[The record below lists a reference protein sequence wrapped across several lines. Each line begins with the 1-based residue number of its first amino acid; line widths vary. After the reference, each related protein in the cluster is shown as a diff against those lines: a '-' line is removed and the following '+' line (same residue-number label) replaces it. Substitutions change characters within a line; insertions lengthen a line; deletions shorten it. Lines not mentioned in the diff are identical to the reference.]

1 MILVD
6 SNIHIFASI
15 AEYPEYPSA
24 VQRLQE
30 ALDEGTATTPIVL
43 SETFHKLYL
52 LLGVREARRHVST
65 FLASPR
71 VTYLGL
77 EPETF
82 PRAMNLC
89 VRHNLRINDALI
101 AQQAL
106 DSRIPVLTD
115 NTRDFRKV
123 AGLDVRAFRP

>member
-15 AEYPEYPSA
+15 AEYPEHEA
-24 VQRLQE
+24 ATRRLQD
-30 ALDEGTATTPIVL
+30 ALDEGAATTPIVL
-43 SETFHKLYL
+43 SETFHKLYR
-52 LLGVREARRHVST
+52 LLGPRDAQRRVSAI
-65 FLASPR
+65 LASPR

-77 EPETF
+77 ESETF

-89 VRHNLRINDALI
+89 VRHSLRINDGLI

-106 DSRIPVLTD
+106 DAGIPVFTD

-123 AGLDVRAFRP
+123 AGLEVRAFRP

>member
-6 SNIHIFASI
+6 ANIHLFASI
-15 AEYPEYPSA
+15 AEYPEHEAA
-24 VQRLQE
+24 VRRLQE
-30 ALDEGTATTPIVL
+30 AFDAGMATTPIVL
-43 SETFHKLYL
+43 SEVFHQLYR
-52 LLGVREARRHVST
+52 LLGPQDARRRVSAI
-65 FLASPR
+65 LSSPR
-71 VTYLGL
+71 ITYLGL
-77 EPETF
+77 EPEVF